1 MGNFTLKIDEELCQG
16 CGNCIVVCPVSAFS
30 DSSIA
35 GGSGSDEQRN
45 FGVTTGAVKIYD
57 PEFCTGC
64 GTCVSS
70 CGYSAIEIEV
80 QEPQKLEVKLSA
92 DNLWMT
98 GEKAVVYDI
107 IKKEGPLSI
116 EQIIE
121 KLEIP
126 NRLALNLIFTLKNEN
141 QIFEAGKIE
150 EDHKV
155 GYIYTSEPPMVEE
168 KEKEVEEVA
177 ELTVDLEK
185 AEKLRKTIDSVI
197 DRFNTVKIRFML
209 ETGKLDRVKEELVTK
224 LEKR

>member
-30 DSSIA
+30 DNNVA

-45 FGVTTGAVKIYD
+45 FGVITGAVKIYD

-64 GTCVSS
+64 GTCVNA
-70 CGYSAIEIEV
+70 CGYGAIKIEV
-80 QEPQKLEVKLSA
+80 RGQQKLEVKLSA

-98 GEKAVVYDI
+98 GEKAIVYDI

-141 QIFEAGKIE
+141 KIFEAGKIE
-150 EDHKV
+150 EDHRV
-155 GYIYTSEPPMVEE
+155 GYIYTSEPPMTEE

-177 ELTVDLEK
+177 EITVDPEK
-185 AEKLRKTIDSVI
+185 AEKLRKTLESMI

-209 ETGKLDRVKEELVTK
+209 EAGKLDRVKEELVAK
-224 LEKR
+224 LEER